1 MDIIKLYN
9 VGIVFVACVVSMILE
24 MMLLPRII
32 YIAKKK
38 RLFDLPN
45 KRKRHD
51 MPIPRLGGIS
61 FTPVILLVGL
71 FTLFVRFK
79 FQIWTEEMLLYRV
92 LEIILL
98 VCGLLIIYLLG
109 AKDDLVGVNFKKKF
123 LIQFFASF
131 CIVGSG
137 VYINNLYGLLGIYE
151 IPDTLG
157 IILSIGL
164 IMFTT
169 NAINLI
175 DGADGLAS
183 GISAVALIIYGI
195 LFSIYDMWTYTCM
208 AFITI
213 GMLIP
218 FFYYNFFHPTRKIFM
233 GDTGS
238 LTLGFLLSFM
248 ILRLAKY
255 PPAVEVVPSGLI
267 LLVLSALFI
276 PLFDAFKVMVV
287 RISMGKGP
295 FSPDR
300 NHIHHK
306 LIDLGLSRKKAVFL
320 IVMASLFLVVM
331 NWGLLHLKI
340 NANIVLLVDIS
351 IGVIINVLIY
361 RAIRI
366 KIQEGTLKPEIVAE
380 QLPAQETDPTV

>member
-1 MDIIKLYN
+1 MDITTFNNILIV
-9 VGIVFVACVVSMILE
+9 VGAYIISIICEMI
-24 MMLLPRII
+24 LLPRII

-38 RLFDLPN
+38 RLFDLPD
-45 KRKRHD
+45 KRKIHHL
-51 MPIPRLGGIS
+51 PIPRLGGVS

-71 FTLFVRFK
+71 FSLFVRFK
-79 FQIWTEEMLLYRV
+79 LNSWEDLNMQERIP
-92 LEIILL
+92 EILLL

-109 AKDDLVGVNFKKKF
+109 VKDDLVGVGFKKKF
-123 LIQFFASF
+123 AVQFLASL

-137 VYINNLYGLLGIYE
+137 VYLNNFYGLLGIYE
-151 IPDTLG
+151 IPEILG

-183 GISAVALIIYGI
+183 GISVVAMVLYGI
-195 LFSIYDMWTYTCM
+195 VFAIYHNMWTYSTI

-213 GMLIP
+213 GILIP

-248 ILRLAKY
+248 ILRISKY
-255 PPAVEVVPSGLI
+255 PPEIEIVPSGLL
-267 LLVLSALFI
+267 LLVLSALLI
-276 PLFDAFKVMVV
+276 PLFDALKVMLV
-287 RISMGKGP
+287 RIVTGRGP

-300 NHIHHK
+300 NHIHHR
-306 LIDLGLSRKKAVFL
+306 LIDLGFSRKRVVFAIIVASTILVFL
-320 IVMASLFLVVM
+320 
-331 NWGLLHLKI
+331 NWLLLHMHV
-340 NANIVLLVDIS
+340 NPNYVLGFDLLLGF
-351 IGVIINVLIY
+351 GVNMLIY
-361 RAIRI
+361 LAAKRKA
-366 KIQEGTLKPEIVAE
+366 KEMKAS
-380 QLPAQETDPTV
+380 ETVSQNALNN

>member
-1 MDIIKLYN
+1 MDIAELYN
-9 VGIVFVACVVSMILE
+9 IGIVLAACIISMILE
-24 MMLLPRII
+24 MMILPRII

-38 RLFDLPN
+38 RLFDLPD

-51 MPIPRLGGIS
+51 MPIPRLGGMS

-71 FTLFVRFK
+71 FTLFIRFK
-79 FQIWTEEMLLYRV
+79 YQIWSEELMLYRV

-98 VCGLLIIYLLG
+98 VCGLLFIYMLG
-109 AKDDLVGVNFKKKF
+109 AKDDLVGVGFKKKF
-123 LIQFFASF
+123 VIQFIAAF

-137 VYINNLYGLLGIYE
+137 VYINNLYGLFGIYE
-151 IPDTLG
+151 IPDVVG

-183 GISAVALIIYGI
+183 GISAVALIVYGI
-195 LFSIYDMWTYTCM
+195 MFSIYDMWTYTCI

-238 LTLGFLLSFM
+238 LTLGYLLAFM
-248 ILRLAKY
+248 ILRLSKY
-255 PPAVEVVPSGLI
+255 PPVVEIMPSGLI

-276 PLFDAFKVMVV
+276 PLFDALKVMVV

-306 LIDLGLSRKKAVFL
+306 LIDLGLSKKKAVFA
-320 IVMASLFLVVM
+320 IVLASMLLVVL
-331 NWGLLHLKI
+331 NWILLFEGV
-340 NANIVLLVDIS
+340 NANIVLLVDIG
-351 IGVIINVLIY
+351 IGCMVNVFIY

-366 KIQEGTLKPEIVAE
+366 KLQRGELKTEIIAE
-380 QLPAQETDPTV
+380 DSLNSRP